1 MKYLNLPRHTHYFHT
16 HEDFFVS
23 SYDLVHAFL
32 MKDYDIGLHEQEFY
46 EINIVTSGA
55 GLHYINNHE
64 VEASVGDVF
73 IVPPKVPHGY
83 IGGADFDVFHIIL
96 SDKFMNKYIAD
107 LQKLPS
113 FYVLFGAEPLMRGRT
128 KSPLHLRLT
137 SEVFHTTS
145 NILWEISAYK
155 NHHDTVECLIRSN
168 FALITI
174 GLLCNDYTKT
184 NDSNDPKYFKDRAIM
199 ESISY
204 IHEHYYDKI
213 SVDDLS
219 RIAQMSRSSYMNKFK
234 EICKIS
240 PSAYITKIR
249 IEAAAAMLTSTNLPI
264 TEIAVRTGFYD
275 SSHFTKTFENF
286 YSLSPTEY
294 RNKNLIL
301 Q

>member
-1 MKYLNLPRHTHYFHT
+1 MEYQNIPRHNHYYYT

-32 MKDYDIGLHEQEFY
+32 MEDYDIGLHEQEFY
-46 EINIVTSGA
+46 EINIVTGGS
-55 GLHYINNHE
+55 GLHYINNHT

-73 IVPPKVPHGY
+73 IIPPKVPHGY

-96 SDKFMNKYIAD
+96 SDRFMNKYIAD

-128 KSPLHLRLT
+128 KAPLHLRLT
-137 SEVFHTTS
+137 SEIFRSTS
-145 NILWEISAYK
+145 NILWEISCYK
-155 NHHDTVECLIRSN
+155 NYHDTVESLIRSN

-174 GLLCNDYTKT
+174 GLLCNDYTKS
-184 NDSNDPKYFKDRAIM
+184 NASSDSDYFKDRAIM

-213 SVDDLS
+213 SVNDLS
-219 RIAQMSRSSYMNKFK
+219 RIARMSRSSYMNKFK
-234 EICKIS
+234 KICKIS

-249 IEAAAAMLTSTNLPI
+249 VEAASAMLTSTNLSI
-264 TEIAVRTGFYD
+264 TDIAIRTGFYD
-275 SSHFTKTFENF
+275 SSHFTRTFEGF
-286 YSLSPTEY
+286 YSISPTEY
-294 RNKNLIL
+294 RNKNLIS